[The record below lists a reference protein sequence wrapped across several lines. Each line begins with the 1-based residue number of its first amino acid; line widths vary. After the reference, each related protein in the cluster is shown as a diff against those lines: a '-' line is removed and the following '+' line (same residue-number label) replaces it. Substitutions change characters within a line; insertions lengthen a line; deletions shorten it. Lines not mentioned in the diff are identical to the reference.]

1 MTAQSETERG
11 TQTRVEQRV
20 HHEESEFQLLQME
33 EKDEENHHDG
43 EAQTAIN
50 LFAISE
56 VAFFLSTSQDG
67 DTFW

>member
-1 MTAQSETERG
+1 MPAQSETERG
-11 TQTRVEQRV
+11 TQKRVEQRV

-43 EAQTAIN
+43 EAQTTIN